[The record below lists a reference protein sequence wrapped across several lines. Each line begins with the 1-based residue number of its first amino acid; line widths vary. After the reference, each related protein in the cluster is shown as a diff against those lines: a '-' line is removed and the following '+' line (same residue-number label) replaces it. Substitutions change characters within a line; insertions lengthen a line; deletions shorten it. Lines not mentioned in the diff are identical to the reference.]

1 MNSINQDSFFLL
13 KSATSR
19 LFGQN
24 DISLR
29 EFTQNALPQ
38 DGETH
43 GDVMRSMTYANLNQP
58 CSTNFKGVPKRLIVN
73 ISANHVLS
81 LHTV

>member
-1 MNSINQDSFFLL
+1 MNSINQDSFL

-24 DISLR
+24 ESDISLR

-38 DGETH
+38 DDETL
-43 GDVMRSMTYANLNQP
+43 GDVMRSMTYANSNQP
-58 CSTNFKGVPKRLIVN
+58 CITNFKGVPK
-73 ISANHVLS
+73 
-81 LHTV
+81 

>member
-1 MNSINQDSFFLL
+1 MNSIYQDSFLL

-24 DISLR
+24 ESDISLR

-38 DGETH
+38 DDETL
-43 GDVMRSMTYANLNQP
+43 GDVMRSMTYANSNQP
-58 CSTNFKGVPKRLIVN
+58 CITNFKGVPK
-73 ISANHVLS
+73 
-81 LHTV
+81 